1 MVLGSPTVESILL
14 GRLDYVINMLI
25 HLRKNLAR
33 KPPDRVVPQIID
45 TPKVKGIL
53 SHEFVLSAS

>member
-1 MVLGSPTVESILL
+1 MESILL
-14 GRLDYVINMLI
+14 DRLDYVINMLI